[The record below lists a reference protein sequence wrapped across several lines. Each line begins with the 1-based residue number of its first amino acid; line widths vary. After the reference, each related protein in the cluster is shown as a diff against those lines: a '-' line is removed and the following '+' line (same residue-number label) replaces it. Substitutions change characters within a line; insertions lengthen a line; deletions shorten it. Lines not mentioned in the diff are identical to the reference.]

1 MTVFLYSLSFMM
13 VPIAYLQPAA
23 VSLYWATSGLMG
35 VLINLALL
43 HPPARRILRIPHI
56 PAEHARPYNTLYQK
70 ILSRKFL

>member
-13 VPIAYLQPAA
+13 VPIAYLQTAA

-43 HPPARRILRIPHI
+43 HPPARRSLRIPHI

>member
-56 PAEHARPYNTLYQK
+56 PAEHARPYNSLYQK

>member
-56 PAEHARPYNTLYQK
+56 PAEHNRPYNTLYQK